1 VRGYDSLIVIAYHA
15 SGYPFNCADGS
26 ARWTYYGIS
35 GTPIVQ
41 IDGSTQEVGGVS
53 MPGTMYPIY
62 RRWLTNR
69 SAVSS
74 PLVIRMSCAYDS
86 VANTGSVTA
95 VVTNTSS
102 ATVSGNV
109 RFAVTEN
116 KILYSWYG
124 LTTVEHVCRDM
135 LPDAAGEAVTIAA
148 GDSATKTQS
157 FTVTTGWNENN
168 IYIACFVQGSS
179 REIYQAGQIGIMA
192 KPDMDYY
199 GADIVELSG
208 NSDRIAQP
216 GEDVRLY
223 VAGKNNGGGVYP
235 GGATVSITDPY
246 LSITASNPQTVAVG
260 AGDMDTV
267 LALDVSI
274 ASNCPTP
281 YTGLFLLNFGTPG
294 DTSTFRFMVVNRAG
308 FADDME
314 SGVNGWTTSG
324 SYNNWH
330 QTTYKSHSATHSWY
344 SGVESNHQYT
354 ALNDAS
360 LITPYFVVTPD
371 SSLTFWHQ
379 YATEVDYDY
388 MYCEV
393 DNNLGWW
400 QILGI
405 YNGSQAAWTQVTRS
419 LAAFSGQ
426 TVRLR
431 FRFLSDQSVNGE
443 GWYVDDVNV
452 PLFGIEENT
461 GQAKTAALR
470 ISPNPFRTNATM
482 SLGFA
487 TDLGGVK
494 GMELKIYD
502 ATGRMIKDL
511 SLPTACFLPP
521 TVVWDGTDMR
531 GKAVPAGVYFVKLGT
546 GPTAVTEKVL
556 RLR

>member
-26 ARWTYYGIS
+26 SRWSYYGIS

-74 PLVIRMSCAYDS
+74 PLAIRMSCVYDS
-86 VANTGSVTA
+86 VANTGTVTA
-95 VVTNTSS
+95 VITNTSA

-116 KILYSWYG
+116 KIPYSWYG

-135 LPDAAGEAVTIAA
+135 LPDATGEAVTIAA
-148 GDSATKTQS
+148 SDSVTKTQS
-157 FTVTTGWNENN
+157 FTINAAWSENN
-168 IYIACFVQGSS
+168 VYIASFVQGSS

-199 GADIVELSG
+199 GASLTEQTG
-208 NSDRIAQP
+208 NGNRVAQP
-216 GEDVRLY
+216 GEDIRMY
-223 VAGKNNGGGVYP
+223 VMGKNNGGGVYA
-235 GGATVSITDPY
+235 GSASVSITDPY
-246 LSITASNPQTVAVG
+246 LSITASNPQAVAVG

-267 LALDVSI
+267 LVFNFSI
-274 ASNCPTP
+274 AGNCPVP
-281 YTGLFLLNFGTPG
+281 YTGQFLLNFGTPG
-294 DTSTFRFMVVNRAG
+294 DTSTFKFMVVNRSG
-308 FADDME
+308 FADDIE
-314 SGVNGWTTSG
+314 SGTNGWTTSG
-324 SYNNWH
+324 SNNNWH
-330 QTTYKSHSATHSWY
+330 QTTYKSHSTTHSWY
-344 SGVESNHQYT
+344 SGAESNHQYT

-379 YATEVDYDY
+379 FATEVNYDY
-388 MYCEV
+388 MYCEI

-405 YNGSQAAWTQVTRS
+405 FNGSQTAWTQFSQS

-431 FRFLSDQSVNGE
+431 FRFVSDQSVNGE
-443 GWYVDDVNV
+443 GWYVDDVMV
-452 PLFGIEENT
+452 PVTGIGEAGGRT
-461 GQAKTAALR
+461 KPLSFR
-470 ISPNPFRTNATM
+470 VSPNPFRRATQI
-482 SLGFA
+482 SAGIRAEGLG
-487 TDLGGVK
+487 LS
-494 GMELKIYD
+494 IYD
-502 ATGRMIKDL
+502 ALGRLVMSFSL
-511 SLPTACFLPP
+511 SDIGHPSW
-521 TVVWDGTDMR
+521 VIWR
-531 GKAVPAGVYFVKLGT
+531 GEDDAGHPVPAGVYFVKL
-546 GPTAVTEKVL
+546 TAGGSTVTEKIL
-556 RLR
+556 KLK